1 MTVKEFIEKLN
12 RMVED
17 GEFSEDDASPPF
29 KVLVNGAA
37 SYDITDVEFCIG
49 EVRVSIDTEE

>member
-1 MTVKEFIEKLN
+1 
-12 RMVED
+12 MVED